1 MNTISDSPY
10 LVYDLIKIRYPIYD
24 LAPKVVY
31 TKKYGDVHEKFHVL
45 KNTRFKTLEHLLKTF

>member
-45 KNTRFKTLEHLLKTF
+45 KNTRFKTLEHW